1 MVHVCGFYITGLLES
16 LIQLYSLFYRIYGE
30 KGERGAHGGKGQK
43 PRPGSWILLHWSAQL
58 QSVRKQ
64 GGGGGT
70 LQNGGRTGGSDPSI
84 QETPNLPPGG

>member
-1 MVHVCGFYITGLLES
+1 MFHVCSFYIKGLLES
-16 LIQLYSLFYRIYGE
+16 LISNYGE